1 MKIGEIIDI
10 TFNGIEMHIKFNGK
24 INLLAG
30 YSGTGKTLLM
40 KALILQCTKK
50 GIPYRYLDYKNKGM
64 SEEEIASYC
73 NGAKVIM
80 LDNADLYL
88 TDKLLNEISKS
99 ADIIVMS
106 LKQTYM
112 ISMDKVKRYI
122 VNYENM
128 KLELEEF

>member
-1 MKIGEIIDI
+1 
-10 TFNGIEMHIKFNGK
+10 
-24 INLLAG
+24 
-30 YSGTGKTLLM
+30 M
-40 KALILQCTKK
+40 KALILHCTKN
-50 GIPYRYLDYKNKGM
+50 GISYRYVDYKNKDM
-64 SEEEIASYC
+64 SEEEILSYC

-88 TDKLLNEISKS
+88 TDKLLDEISKS
-99 ADIIVMS
+99 ADMIIMS